1 MGRASQVV
9 LVVENLSANARDMR
23 HGSIPGWGRSPRGGH
38 GNPPIFLPGESHGQ
52 RSLVYYS
59 PKGCKEL
66 DRTEE
71 T

>member
-1 MGRASQVV
+1 MGFPGGAGGKEPICQCKRHK
-9 LVVENLSANARDMR
+9 R

-52 RSLVYYS
+52 RSLVCYG

-66 DRTEE
+66 DMTEE